1 MNRRLL
7 VTLLHKNIEELGMI
21 TESLMEP
28 GDLPQAIILLA
39 KRKTE
44 DIQTI
49 LGELSVSAVD
59 NDTPAPATDAT
70 TFVQEEKM
78 AEIENQTANF
88 EETTIAPEP
97 DTQTYD
103 DNTIITP
110 PTATP
115 VEEVIVMP
123 TEDVE
128 DEIILPIAEFEP
140 EAAEDEVPG
149 DIINI
154 EDLPVT
160 PDTEIVNEAAE
171 QESEPIQE
179 TIQET
184 SLHENKVMTI
194 ADKIATQSGSSRN
207 ETMSTRDNSLSASI
221 ANKKVTDIKQAIS
234 IGDRF
239 RFQREL
245 FRSNGEDMN
254 KTLTYLNLL
263 ATLDEAMAF
272 LNSKYGWTP
281 ENQAAEDFYQIVRR
295 KFL

>member
-1 MNRRLL
+1 MNRQLL

-21 TESLMEP
+21 SESLKEP

-49 LGELSVSAVD
+49 LGELSVAAANITSQTHA
-59 NDTPAPATDAT
+59 DTVTG
-70 TFVQEEKM
+70 FVPEEK
-78 AEIENQTANF
+78 
-88 EETTIAPEP
+88 APEVVSVAEEQHT
-97 DTQTYD
+97 DTVSERKAIPVTE
-103 DNTIITP
+103 ITVP
-110 PTATP
+110 EPVAETVVEVNEVTP
-115 VEEVIVMP
+115 VEINPEEETAQITDNAEPSVEIEEDLTEVI
-123 TEDVE
+123 DI
-128 DEIILPIAEFEP
+128 DE
-140 EAAEDEVPG
+140 
-149 DIINI
+149 
-154 EDLPVT
+154 LPVT
-160 PDTEIVNEAAE
+160 D
-171 QESEPIQE
+171 EPE
-179 TIQET
+179 TIQQSEEQTAPPAAET
-184 SLHENKVMTI
+184 TQETTLHESKVMTI

-207 ETMSTRDNSLSASI
+207 ESMSGSDNSLSASI
-221 ANKKVTDIKQAIS
+221 ANKKITDIKQAIS

-272 LNSKYGWTP
+272 LNSKYGWGP
-281 ENQAAEDFYQIVRR
+281 ENEAAEDFYQIVKR